1 MSARVVDES
10 SIILPVRGSRLD
22 EDGIYDEPNMSAS
35 IRLALL
41 ALARAV
47 AAIRDEQAA

>member
-1 MSARVVDES
+1 V
-10 SIILPVRGSRLD
+10 PVRGSRLD

-35 IRLALL
+35 IREALL

-47 AAIRDEQAA
+47 TTFRDEQAT